1 MNENQEGVVSD
12 KPIIDEEVAIIDTYD
27 SEAMKQFALQRD
39 GKFRH
44 WRDKAK
50 KLEQEL
56 NQLKQTKKGDE
67 EIIKK
72 EEVKKTP
79 DVNPFDS
86 LVEIQTALRDLN
98 TDEISELKS
107 EAGLLGVDPIKYI
120 KSKAGQAHL
129 KELRGSQ
136 KSNDATPA
144 PSNKVPTF
152 NGKTVD
158 DVLKDPKASSE
169 DKQKAFEAKLRGVKN
184 KNTFL

>member
-12 KPIIDEEVAIIDTYD
+12 KPIIEEDVAIIDTYD
-27 SEAMKQFALQRD
+27 TEAMKQFALQQQA
-39 GKFRH
+39 KARH

-50 KLEQEL
+50 KFEQKL
-56 NQLKQTKKGDE
+56 NEPKQPVE
-67 EIIKK
+67 EQIIKK
-72 EEVKKTP
+72 EEVKKTQ

-129 KELRGSQ
+129 KEIRGSQ
-136 KSNDATPA
+136 KSNDTTPT

-169 DKQKAFEAKLRGVKN
+169 DKQKAFEAKVRGVKN